1 MGIESFSGCSRLS
14 FSGAFVLHLH
24 GSDRRHVGNR
34 DGPMHTT
41 MMAMW
46 VFVAAVLSGSTG
58 LGFPLLAVP
67 IFLLDYA
74 PPQAIL
80 MASICSLIG
89 QCFAVAVLRQ
99 TVCYEVRWQLILS
112 GMLGVPIGTLLLLL
126 ADISALRFGF
136 AILLISSSMW
146 LLIGG
151 YVHVRRAAGLSE
163 LLVGVSGGICGG
175 LFGVSSAVPATWL
188 SACGLDKIRQ
198 RAIIQPYIIAAQCIS
213 LTLLCLHDTLTV
225 AVVRAVAVYIV
236 PLVAGVAVGVV
247 GFRIVSSGVYSR
259 AVLAVT
265 LLSGL
270 MLLFR

>member
-1 MGIESFSGCSRLS
+1 
-14 FSGAFVLHLH
+14 
-24 GSDRRHVGNR
+24 
-34 DGPMHTT
+34 MHTT
-41 MMAMW
+41 LIAIC

-67 IFLLDYA
+67 IFLLDYD
-74 PPQAIL
+74 PPQAVL
-80 MASICSLIG
+80 MACICSLIG
-89 QCFAVAVLRQ
+89 QCFSVAILRQ
-99 TVCYEVRWQLILS
+99 TVRYEVRWQLVLS
-112 GMLGVPIGTLLLLL
+112 GMLGVPIGTVLLLL
-126 ADISALRFGF
+126 ADISALRVGL
-136 AILLISSSMW
+136 AVLLISSSMW

-188 SACGLDKIRQ
+188 SACGHDKIRQ

-213 LTLLCLHDTLTV
+213 LALLFLHDTLTV
-225 AVVRAVAVYIV
+225 GVVRAVAVFVV
-236 PLVAGVAVGVV
+236 PLVVGVAVGAA

>member
-112 GMLGVPIGTLLLLL
+112 GMLGVPIGTLLL
-126 ADISALRFGF
+126 
-136 AILLISSSMW
+136 
-146 LLIGG
+146 
-151 YVHVRRAAGLSE
+151 
-163 LLVGVSGGICGG
+163 
-175 LFGVSSAVPATWL
+175 
-188 SACGLDKIRQ
+188 
-198 RAIIQPYIIAAQCIS
+198 
-213 LTLLCLHDTLTV
+213 
-225 AVVRAVAVYIV
+225 
-236 PLVAGVAVGVV
+236 
-247 GFRIVSSGVYSR
+247 
-259 AVLAVT
+259 
-265 LLSGL
+265 
-270 MLLFR
+270 

>member
-1 MGIESFSGCSRLS
+1 
-14 FSGAFVLHLH
+14 
-24 GSDRRHVGNR
+24 
-34 DGPMHTT
+34 MHTT

-136 AILLISSSMW
+136 AILLISSSVW

-151 YVHVRRAAGLSE
+151 CVHVRRAAGLSE

-188 SACGLDKIRQ
+188 SACGLDKIR
-198 RAIIQPYIIAAQCIS
+198 RAPS
-213 LTLLCLHDTLTV
+213 SSPTSS
-225 AVVRAVAVYIV
+225 R
-236 PLVAGVAVGVV
+236 
-247 GFRIVSSGVYSR
+247 RSVSR
-259 AVLAVT
+259 
-265 LLSGL
+265 
-270 MLLFR
+270 